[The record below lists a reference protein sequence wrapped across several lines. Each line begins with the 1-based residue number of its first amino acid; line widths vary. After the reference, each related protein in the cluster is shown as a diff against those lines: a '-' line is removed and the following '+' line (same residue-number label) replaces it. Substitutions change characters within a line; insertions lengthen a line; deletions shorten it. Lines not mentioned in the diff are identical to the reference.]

1 MKRSSKRR
9 AATLG
14 VALILATVGA
24 FFGWRQLFAPP
35 TGAAADNATA
45 ASSGFMD
52 SSTHVTASLA
62 RTGEDGIVTL
72 HIGKDWHVNANPAS
86 LENLIASTVMIE
98 HNGSQRAA
106 QATYPPGKSSGITID
121 GTDIQVYEDG
131 TAIPTKNLGSAPGD
145 RVLVRVQACNTQGIC
160 LAPAM
165 IVATGSQ
172 I

>member
-14 VALILATVGA
+14 VLLILATVA
-24 FFGWRQLFAPP
+24 VLFGWRQFFAPP
-35 TGAAADNATA
+35 LGSAADNAIA
-45 ASSGFMD
+45 ASSGLMD

-62 RTGEDGIVTL
+62 RTGEDGTVTL

-121 GTDIQVYEDG
+121 GTDILVYEDG
-131 TAIPTKNLGSAPGD
+131 TVIPTKNLGSAPGD

-160 LAPAM
+160 LAPAT
-165 IVATGSQ
+165 IAVSGDQ

>member
-1 MKRSSKRR
+1 MKSSNRRSV
-9 AATLG
+9 ANLG
-14 VALILATVGA
+14 AVVVLAGTAIL
-24 FFGWRQLFAPP
+24 FGWRQFSATHTEPA
-35 TGAAADNATA
+35 TDNATA
-45 ASSGFMD
+45 ASSGIMD
-52 SSTHVTASLA
+52 SSAHVTASVALK
-62 RTGEDGIVTL
+62 GQDGIVTL

-106 QATYPPGKSSGITID
+106 QAIYPPGKSSGITID
-121 GTDIQVYEDG
+121 GTDILVYEDG
-131 TAIPTKNLGSAPGD
+131 TVIPVKNLDSTPGD
-145 RVLVRVQACNTQGIC
+145 HMLVRVQACNTQGIC